1 MDIIFMD
8 GGSSLNIICVSTL
21 HKMLIPR
28 SVWKKS
34 STVIHGVVPGEAAT
48 SLGVI
53 ELEVVFG
60 SRRNFAR
67 QTLEFE
73 VLDWQ
78 SQYHTILGRPAFA
91 QFMAVPHYAYLK
103 LKMPGSTNVIIVH
116 GSFTKSDQC
125 DRDFHKVSDTFGA
138 EQELKEIAMATDKSI
153 FPLASRSESKEYGRD
168 FSIDN
173 DTVTHQVH
181 PTDPE
186 KIVRVYAH
194 LPEEQA
200 TTLIAFLREEW
211 EISAWCPAN
220 MPGIPREFAEHALR
234 IKPNTKPV
242 KQALRRFSEPKR
254 IAIREEV
261 NRLLDA
267 QFIRE
272 TKKAAWIANP
282 ILVPKKDTDVLRMSV
297 DYGPVNKDCPKDHF
311 PLPRINQIID
321 STAGCDLLSFL
332 DAYSGYN

>member
-1 MDIIFMD
+1 MDRIFMD
-8 GGSSLNIICVSTL
+8 GGSSLNIIFVSTL

-28 SVWKKS
+28 LVWKKS

-53 ELEVVFG
+53 KLEVIFG
-60 SRRNFAR
+60 SRHNFAR

-78 SQYHTILGRPAFA
+78 SQYHAILGRPTFA

-103 LKMPGSTNVIIVH
+103 LKMPGSTGVIIVN

-125 DRDFHKVSDTFGA
+125 DRNFHKVSDTFGA
-138 EQELKEIAMATDKSI
+138 KQELKEIDMAIDKSI

-168 FSIDN
+168 FSIDS

-181 PTDPE
+181 STDPE
-186 KIVRVYAH
+186 KTVRVYAH

-200 TTLIAFLREEW
+200 TALIAFLPEEW
-211 EISAWCPAN
+211 EIFAWCPAD
-220 MPGIPREFAEHALR
+220 MPGIPREFTEHALR

-242 KQALRRFSEPKR
+242 KQ
-254 IAIREEV
+254 
-261 NRLLDA
+261 
-267 QFIRE
+267 
-272 TKKAAWIANP
+272 
-282 ILVPKKDTDVLRMSV
+282 VL
-297 DYGPVNKDCPKDHF
+297 
-311 PLPRINQIID
+311 Q
-321 STAGCDLLSFL
+321 
-332 DAYSGYN
+332 